1 MLVRIFSF
9 PSIFF
14 RIPFAFSSCSF
25 RICFLCFILRFW
37 NHVFTCVS
45 LRLSAFASSTLSGVE
60 RYRWAE
66 NLFSSPNKNKKSHSI
81 SSKMLLKCHKPVSW
95 GSLNTVRAFLLRQC
109 FKAFKEISLAELPN
123 KVGWNGKPMKY
134 QYYNTKTHY

>member
-1 MLVRIFSF
+1 
-9 PSIFF
+9 
-14 RIPFAFSSCSF
+14 
-25 RICFLCFILRFW
+25 
-37 NHVFTCVS
+37 
-45 LRLSAFASSTLSGVE
+45 
-60 RYRWAE
+60 
-66 NLFSSPNKNKKSHSI
+66 
-81 SSKMLLKCHKPVSW
+81 MLLKCHKPVSW